1 MTIIFYLSSI
11 EFGESGTSFKDIDGL
26 IGASWVTCRLP
37 IPHDEENEAAKFLR
51 LFNASLF
58 VNGCDPEFV
67 CGPFQLLTECVEGD
81 DEINPFPL
89 NFPREVSEWAFI
101 KEYVVV
107 M

>member
-1 MTIIFYLSSI
+1 M
-11 EFGESGTSFKDIDGL
+11 
-26 IGASWVTCRLP
+26 P
-37 IPHDEENEAAKFLR
+37 IPHEEENEAAKFLR

-81 DEINPFPL
+81 DEINPLPL

-101 KEYVVV
+101 KEYVIVIYFSFNVIEFIVV
-107 M
+107 LLYFGFYFIK